1 MHISF
6 EFCQPPITV
15 KESLAHKQEMQLELR
30 KYVVIMGKCLDILTD
45 TAMMNE
51 IGARTNATFRQS
63 FK

>member
-1 MHISF
+1 
-6 EFCQPPITV
+6 
-15 KESLAHKQEMQLELR
+15 MQLELR